1 MEREILTVNPNCEI
15 VNSRVIEAA
24 REKVFQ
30 AWTNPDI
37 LQRWWGPAGF
47 TNTFKEFDLRP
58 GGKWSF
64 IMHGPEKGNYVNE
77 CIFIKIEKPK
87 LIAWDR
93 LSNPKF
99 RVVASFDEVQE
110 SKTKIT
116 FRMQFESEKEC
127 NKIKRFVPEKNEE
140 NFDRLEMELQ
150 RSGK

>member
-1 MEREILTVNPNCEI
+1 MEREILTVDPNCEI
-15 VNSRVIEAA
+15 VNSRVIDAA
-24 REKVFQ
+24 QEKVFQ

-64 IMHGPEKGNYVNE
+64 IMHGPESGNYVNE

-87 LIAWDR
+87 LIAWDH

-110 SKTKIT
+110 SKTKII
-116 FRMQFESEKEC
+116 FRMQFENESEC
-127 NKIKRFVPEKNEE
+127 NKIKSFAPEKNEE
-140 NFDRLEMELQ
+140 NFDRLEVELQ